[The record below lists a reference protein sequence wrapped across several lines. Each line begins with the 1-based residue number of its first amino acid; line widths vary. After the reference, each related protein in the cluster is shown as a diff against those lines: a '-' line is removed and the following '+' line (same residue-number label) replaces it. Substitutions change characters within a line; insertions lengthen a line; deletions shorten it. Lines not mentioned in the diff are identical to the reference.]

1 MAEQYEINRMG
12 KDESWRMFRIM
23 GEMVEG
29 FDELS
34 AIGPAVTV
42 YGSARLKENDPLYGE
57 IAEITRRLAEVGFT
71 IITGGGPGAM
81 EAANRGAFEIGG
93 TSIGLNIDL
102 PFEQTLNAFTTQ
114 SITFHHFFARKVML
128 VKYATAFVIMP
139 GGWGTLDELSEV
151 ITLIQTQ
158 KIKPFPVILYQSD
171 YWEGFLNW
179 MEKTVLARGSISPE
193 DMELIRVCDDPD
205 NVVEIVQS
213 WYLRNE
219 LVGRKALRD

>member
-1 MAEQYEINRMG
+1 MSEQYEINAMG

-34 AIGPAVTV
+34 AIGPAITV
-42 YGSARLKENDPLYGE
+42 YGSARLAEDQPLYAE
-57 IAEITRRLAEVGFT
+57 ICEITRRLAETGFA
-71 IITGGGPGAM
+71 IITGGGPGVM
-81 EAANRGAFEIGG
+81 EAANRGAHEIGG

-102 PFEQTLNAFTTQ
+102 PFEQSLNQYTTK

-139 GGWGTLDELSEV
+139 GGWGTLDELCEV
-151 ITLIQTQ
+151 LTLIQTK
-158 KIKPFPVILYQSD
+158 KIRPFPVILFKSD

-179 MEKTVLARGSISPE
+179 METTVLARGSISPE
-193 DMELIRVCDDPD
+193 DMDLIRVCDDPD
-205 NVVEIVQS
+205 EVIEVVQS

-219 LVGRKALRD
+219 IVGKKVLRG

>member
-1 MAEQYEINRMG
+1 
-12 KDESWRMFRIM
+12 MFRIM

-34 AIGPAVTV
+34 TIGPAVTV
-42 YGSARLKENDPLYGE
+42 YGSARLTEDNPLYGE
-57 IAEITRRLAEVGFT
+57 ISEITRRLAEVGFT

-81 EAANRGAFEIGG
+81 EAANRGAFEVGG
-93 TSIGLNIDL
+93 TSVGLNIDL
-102 PFEQTLNAFTTQ
+102 PFEQTLNSYTTK

-151 ITLIQTQ
+151 ITLMQTQ
-158 KIKPFPVILYQSD
+158 KIKPFPVILYKSE

-179 MEKTVLARGSISPE
+179 MENTVLARGSISPE

-219 LVGRKALRD
+219 LVGRKALRE